1 MLNKEINSL
10 IKDAMLQNDKDLL
23 NVLRLIKS
31 EFTKSEKDG
40 VILNEVTETKILMK
54 MVSQREDAIKQ
65 YMEGNRQ
72 DLVENEQK
80 ELDIIKEYIPN
91 QPTEEEIVEFVSVII
106 TAYKMSKEDGYKIS
120 MKDMKPILTIVQE
133 KYSTVNGKIVAKVV
147 QSFINN

>member
-10 IKDAMLQNDKDLL
+10 IKDAMLHNDKDLL

-40 VILNEVTETKILMK
+40 IILNEVTETKILMK

-80 ELDIIKEYIPN
+80 ELDIIKEYIPK
-91 QPTEEEIVEFVSVII
+91 QPTEEEIVEFVSAII

>member
-10 IKDAMLQNDKDLL
+10 IKDAMLHNDKDLL

-91 QPTEEEIVEFVSVII
+91 QPTEEEIVEFVSAII

-120 MKDMKPILTIVQE
+120 MKDMKPILSIVQE